1 MQFLRTILVL
11 LLISIGVWNCEKDT
25 VSPEDNTEQNN
36 QFDEVVRGLDK
47 PDQPTVQN
55 QPQPTGDP
63 VEEVNSQGLN
73 CTVQEYA
80 WAPGYDEPI
89 LLDPTT
95 DIIFPGNI
103 INSETIATGAYT
115 PIIGSRTPIT
125 ISTSLSGINGTPSIT
140 VEDPKLSTVRTA
152 VNELLNQELTS
163 GDIPARLTYEEQEI
177 YSSKHLELALGG
189 NFKNAF
195 ANVEASFNFNTDTE
209 KSRYM
214 IKFTQIFYS
223 LDIDPKENPSDWFET
238 PPNSSNLGA
247 YSPVYIS
254 SVKYGRMGIMTF
266 ESNLSQTELS
276 AAVKAQFNGLVAS
289 GGFEISTEWRQLEQ
303 DISFKT
309 IVIGGSSQQASEVIN
324 GIDAFKEWVSKG
336 GSYNATTVGA
346 PLAYN
351 MRFLKDNSIAKVV
364 KAGNYKVRQ
373 CEVLPDEQDII
384 LTHDDVAQTLSAQG
398 VRLDVICPRLTGDG
412 DREFDGNGPNQTAE
426 VRLRFNDAKTQLSLE
441 IYFHVKETRAN
452 WTEGIVRIIKP
463 IYTAPDGYFISE
475 LMTDSYIRVEEEDNS
490 LNLKTIPLAST
501 ELVRQLEIMGDTRGD
516 DLPGNNENVT
526 PEQCKDKYAYLGI
539 ELNPIEFTIQQR

>member
-1 MQFLRTILVL
+1 MKLLRAFLILTL
-11 LLISIGVWNCEKDT
+11 LSVGVWNCEKET
-25 VSPEDNTEQNN
+25 VTLEDNTEQNN
-36 QFDEVVRGLDK
+36 QFDETVKGLDK
-47 PDQPTVQN
+47 PEQPTEQN
-55 QPQPTGDP
+55 TPQPMGDP
-63 VEEVNSQGLN
+63 VEEVNAQGLN
-73 CTVQEYA
+73 CTVQEYT

-89 LLDPTT
+89 LLDPTA
-95 DIIFPGNI
+95 DVIFPGSI
-103 INSETIATGAYT
+103 INSESITTGAYT
-115 PIIGSRTPIT
+115 PIIGSRTPLT

-163 GDIPARLTYEEQEI
+163 GDVPARLTYEEQEI

-195 ANVEASFNFNTDTE
+195 ADVQASFNFNTDTE

-223 LDIDPKENPSDWFET
+223 LDVDPKENPSDWFKT
-238 PPNSSNLGA
+238 PPNNSNLGA

-289 GGFEISTEWRQLEQ
+289 GGFEVSTEWRQLEQ

-309 IVIGGSSQQASEVIN
+309 IVIGGSGEQAAGVIN
-324 GIDAFKEWVSKG
+324 GIDAFKAWVSEG

-346 PLAYN
+346 PLAYS

-364 KAGNYKVRQ
+364 KAGNYRVRQ
-373 CEVLPDEQDII
+373 CEVLPDEQDIT
-384 LTHDDVAQTLSAQG
+384 LMHEDVAQTLSAQG

-412 DREFDGNGPNQTAE
+412 DREFDGHGPNQTAE
-426 VRLRFNDAKTQLSLE
+426 VRLRFNDANTQLSLE

-475 LMTDSYIRVEEEDNS
+475 LKTDSYVRVEEEDNS
-490 LNLKTIPLAST
+490 LNLFTKPLASS
-501 ELVRQLEIMGDTRGD
+501 ELVRQLEIMGDTGGD
-516 DLPGNNENVT
+516 DLPANNENVT
-526 PEQCKDKYAYLGI
+526 PEQCKEKYAYLGI